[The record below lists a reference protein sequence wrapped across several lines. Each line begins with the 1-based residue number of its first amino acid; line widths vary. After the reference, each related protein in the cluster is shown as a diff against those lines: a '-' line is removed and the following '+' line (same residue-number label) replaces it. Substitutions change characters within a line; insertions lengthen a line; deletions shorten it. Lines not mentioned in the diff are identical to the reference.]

1 MNPAVADDH
10 RPSLLVRSCSMN
22 GVLLYSE
29 WDWYGTALL
38 YPAKHQQEEEAQM
51 EQGLAR
57 GKHTA
62 AHAQHV
68 QASLAGRR
76 VMTHAAGA
84 SVHARKKGL
93 VRRVSAVLSVS
104 VAALAFGLVTV
115 SMQSNMGHA
124 DDPVPVPAQATQFV
138 SASSDTAST
147 SSEQFILETGASRNL
162 DDVISQVQV
171 AEEEARIAAE
181 EEARQAEQ
189 AAIQQA
195 QEAQSKKSSAAVG
208 IGDVDFSVGHDAFIE
223 EWTARID
230 AYLAGSPLAGHG
242 ADFAQAAWDNGVDP
256 RWSPAISCTE
266 SGKGSVCFMP
276 YNAWGWTGGSWSSW
290 SNAIYA
296 HVAGLAAGYGHTITY
311 ANAAKYCPPN
321 TDHWYH
327 TTLSEMA
334 KI

>member
-1 MNPAVADDH
+1 M
-10 RPSLLVRSCSMN
+10 
-22 GVLLYSE
+22 G
-29 WDWYGTALL
+29 
-38 YPAKHQQEEEAQM
+38 
-51 EQGLAR
+51 QGLAK

-62 AHAQHV
+62 SHARY
-68 QASLAGRR
+68 AGIP
-76 VMTHAAGA
+76 VSGGATMLHAAPRESA
-84 SVHARKKGL
+84 SRHHAKLLSRI
-93 VRRVSAVLSVS
+93 SAVLIVP
-104 VAALAFGLVTV
+104 VVAFGVGLITV
-115 SMQSNMGHA
+115 SLQNNIGHA
-124 DDPVPVPAQATQFV
+124 EDALVPAQVSNTQFA
-138 SASSDTAST
+138 SASPASTTAS
-147 SSEQFILETGASRNL
+147 SGERFILETSASRNL
-162 DDVISQVQV
+162 DGTILQVQA
-171 AEEEARIAAE
+171 AEEEARQAAE

-189 AAIQQA
+189 EAIQQA
-195 QEAQSKKSSAAVG
+195 QEAQSVKSSAAVG
-208 IGDVDFSVGHDAFIE
+208 IGNVDFSVGHDAFVE

-266 SGKGSVCFMP
+266 SSKGTHCYAP
-276 YNAWGWTGGSWSSW
+276 YNAWGWTGGGWSSW
-290 SNAIYA
+290 SSAIYA